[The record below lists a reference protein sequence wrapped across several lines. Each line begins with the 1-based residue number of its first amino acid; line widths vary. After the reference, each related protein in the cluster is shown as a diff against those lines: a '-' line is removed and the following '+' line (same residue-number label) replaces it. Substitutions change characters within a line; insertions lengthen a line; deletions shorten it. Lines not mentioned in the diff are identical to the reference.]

1 MQMAAEE
8 LTRYLKMASDLES
21 SIYRQEQV
29 INSAESEIQPPE
41 ITMKR
46 VGKPIDISLW
56 LESPDPPD
64 PKAEKYKTEAEK
76 DENYKDKSSASY
88 KAAGIMEMIVAI
100 ASIAFGIAFSVITMF
115 AAFIWVSVFGLVV
128 GIMGAYYLSKSRA
141 AGKKEEDDRAAKRA
155 EYEKDLAEYEQEL
168 AKAKKSYQKQL
179 VRYEKKVEKAKKDY
193 GLQKEQAEKTYA
205 LEKQQLNDLSDQLVE
220 TKQLLARLY
229 SNDWIFE
236 KYRNMVAMA
245 TMYEYFASGRC
256 TELKGPNGAYNL
268 FEQELR
274 QNLILNKLD
283 LISSQL
289 EDIKQNQYI
298 LYTELKRTN
307 NLVESVVSELQDIRR
322 KVQHISDKT
331 DEIAVSSQL
340 IMYYSKI
347 SSENTEALKYIELVT
362 R

>member
-1 MQMAAEE
+1 MQVAAEE

-41 ITMKR
+41 IIMKH
-46 VGKPIDISLW
+46 VEKPIDMSLE
-56 LESPDPPD
+56 LELPD

-76 DENYKDKSSASY
+76 DENYKHKSSASD
-88 KAAGIMEMIVAI
+88 KAAGIIGMIGAI
-100 ASIAFGIAFSVITMF
+100 VFMLLGVISLSITFLTGFSIVCIVWALILGIV
-115 AAFIWVSVFGLVV
+115 
-128 GIMGAYYLSKSRA
+128 GAYYFSKSQA
-141 AGKKEEDDRAAKRA
+141 AGKEEESDRAAKKA
-155 EYEKDLAEYEQEL
+155 EYEKDLAEYEKEL
-168 AKAKKSYQKQL
+168 AKAKKIYPKQL
-179 VRYEKKVEKAKKDY
+179 ARYEKKVEKAKKEY
-193 GLQKEQAEKTYA
+193 GLQKEQAEKTYT

-220 TKQLLARLY
+220 TKHLLARLY
-229 SNDWIFE
+229 SNNWIFE

-307 NLVESVVSELQDIRR
+307 NLVESVVSELQDIRQ